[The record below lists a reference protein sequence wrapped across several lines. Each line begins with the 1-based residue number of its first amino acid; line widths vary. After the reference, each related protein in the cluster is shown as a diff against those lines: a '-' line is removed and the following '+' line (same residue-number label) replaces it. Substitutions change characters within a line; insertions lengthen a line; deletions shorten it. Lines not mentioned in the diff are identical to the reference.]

1 MEAMLQYAA
10 AAIVAYLLGAIPFG
24 YIAGR
29 VRGID
34 VRQHGSGRTG
44 GTNVLRTAGQ
54 WAALFTVI
62 GDIVKG
68 ATAVLFAKWLIGSP
82 AAEMIAAV
90 LVIIGHNYSLFL
102 GWRGGAGVGPAT
114 GTLLVIAPW
123 VVASCVMVFVI
134 VVVVSR
140 YVSLGSIMVA
150 LLAAILLLAQVA
162 IQRGPVEF
170 IAYALLGAG
179 IIIYA
184 HRPNI
189 QRLLAGTERKLSK

>member
-1 MEAMLQYAA
+1 
-10 AAIVAYLLGAIPFG
+10 
-24 YIAGR
+24 
-29 VRGID
+29 
-34 VRQHGSGRTG
+34 
-44 GTNVLRTAGQ
+44 
-54 WAALFTVI
+54 
-62 GDIVKG
+62 
-68 ATAVLFAKWLIGSP
+68 
-82 AAEMIAAV
+82 
-90 LVIIGHNYSLFL
+90 
-102 GWRGGAGVGPAT
+102 
-114 GTLLVIAPW
+114 VIAPW